1 MRETKF
7 TMNALVLVVIIFSAI
22 TFFFAVKLV
31 DMADLTAVNQFYPVE
46 NSNVAVRY
54 SSVYPNG
61 IYEGNRIN
69 GVLKVE
75 GFFGYDWG
83 AAAEGDT
90 LYINEYSQ
98 TSFGLMLCHLMR
110 VDLNTY
116 EKTVFRRDTMLRG
129 RCASGEL
136 VCVEGFM
143 MASDFPKTNALCR
156 LYALSSKNIRPEG
169 DSAVVLFLDPNTG
182 EVLYSVRDD
191 EALTDVFESRYLA
204 RTLEE
209 VRG

>member
-31 DMADLTAVNQFYPVE
+31 DLADLTAVNQFYPVE

-61 IYEGNRIN
+61 IYEGDRNT
-69 GVLKVE
+69 GVLKVK

-83 AAAEGDT
+83 AAAEGDK

-98 TSFGLMLCHLMR
+98 TSFGLMLCHLVQ

-116 EKTVFRRDTMLRG
+116 EKTVLRRDTMLRG

-156 LYALSSKNIRPEG
+156 LYALSSKDIRPEG
-169 DSAVVLFLDPNTG
+169 DSAVVLFLDPATG

-191 EALTDVFESRYLA
+191 EALTDVFEERYLA
-204 RTLEE
+204 HTLEE